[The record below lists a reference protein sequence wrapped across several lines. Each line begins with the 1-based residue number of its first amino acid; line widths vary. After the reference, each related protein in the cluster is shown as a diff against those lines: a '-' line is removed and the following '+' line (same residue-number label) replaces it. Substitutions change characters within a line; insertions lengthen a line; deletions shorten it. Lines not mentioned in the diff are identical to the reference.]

1 MIKLLGLI
9 GSLSLSTSAVTPVLN
24 INLNN
29 KNITQKT
36 YGNIHIEKA
45 IDLTMSTFK
54 RSAVP
59 IFSQSSIE
67 HKLVYIRATYGSIS
81 SIYEILNNA
90 PHPSEIVLAKQM
102 LLLASEDYD
111 RAARQGQAEVMMHHA
126 QVGLFRLITAFDY
139 MHKANFNINKEQ
151 GKLGNI
157 HIEKAIDLTMSTFE
171 RSAVPIFSQ
180 SSIEH
185 KLVYIRATYGNIS
198 SFYELLNNAPHPSEI
213 VLAKQMLLLAS
224 EDYDRAARQG
234 QAEVMMHHAQVGLFR
249 LITAFDYMHKA
260 NSVV

>member
-24 INLNN
+24 MNLNN
-29 KNITQKT
+29 ENINQKT

-45 IDLTMSTFK
+45 IDLTMKTFE

-59 IFSQSSIE
+59 VFSQSSIE
-67 HKLVYIRATYGSIS
+67 HKLVYIRATYGNIS
-81 SIYEILNNA
+81 WIYEILNDA
-90 PHPSEIVLAKQM
+90 PHTNEIIVAKQM
-102 LLLASEDYD
+102 LLIASDDYD

-126 QVGLFRLITAFDY
+126 QLGLFKLITAFHY

-157 HIEKAIDLTMSTFE
+157 HIEKAIDLTMNTFE
-171 RSAVPIFSQ
+171 RSAIPVFSQ

-198 SFYELLNNAPHPSEI
+198 WIYEILNDAPHPSEI
-213 VLAKQMLLLAS
+213 VVAKQMLLIAS
-224 EDYDRAARQG
+224 DDYDRAARQG
-234 QAEVMMHHAQVGLFR
+234 QAEVMMHHAQLGLFK